1 MNTEIE
7 YTPTPNDKLESDV
20 ILWGYQRLIPQNST
34 SLAQASKAA
43 EELNGE
49 LIPNAAKLDIL
60 REIQATY
67 DMDSPVYS
75 YLDEVIWETKEKLKD
90 DIGDVLVCLIM
101 IAEIEET
108 TIFECLAT
116 AYEDIKDR
124 KGYIGE
130 DGKFHKEV

>member
-1 MNTEIE
+1 MNPESTL
-7 YTPTPNDKLESDV
+7 TPNDKLESDV
-20 ILWGYQRLIPQNST
+20 ILWGYKRLIPQNST

-49 LIPNAAKLDIL
+49 LIPNAAKLSIL

-75 YLDEVIWETKEKLKD
+75 YLDEVIWETKQKLKD

-101 IAEIEET
+101 ISEIEDT
-108 TIFECLAT
+108 TIFECLTT